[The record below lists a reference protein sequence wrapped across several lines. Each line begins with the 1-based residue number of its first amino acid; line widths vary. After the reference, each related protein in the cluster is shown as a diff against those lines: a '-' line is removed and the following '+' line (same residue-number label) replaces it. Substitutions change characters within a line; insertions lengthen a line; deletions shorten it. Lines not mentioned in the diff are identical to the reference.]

1 MKPRPNKPHLGA
13 PEAAQTPPAR
23 TLGEYIAAF
32 DSLLPRTA
40 PILYIDVET
49 GKPIFLKH
57 LDAGDAIV
65 SRE

>member
-13 PEAAQTPPAR
+13 PVEATPAR

-49 GKPIFLKH
+49 GRPIFLKH